1 MLYHR
6 LVFGDFSQTQ
16 KDPKLKA
23 GVSKAAFEL
32 ISLLE
37 GRWVDG
43 AHHVAMQEGLA
54 MLPEKKLKSY
64 KGLPEHTDNNIIKG
78 APEVQE

>member
-1 MLYHR
+1 LENSRRTKRGPR
-6 LVFGDFSQTQ
+6 LKG
-16 KDPKLKA
+16 

-32 ISLLE
+32 ISRLE

-43 AHHVAMQEGLA
+43 VHHVAMQEGLA
-54 MLPEKKLKSY
+54 MLPEKMLKSY

>member
-1 MLYHR
+1 MEISR
-6 LVFGDFSQTQ
+6 KPK
-16 KDPKLKA
+16 KDPKSKG

-32 ISLLE
+32 ISRLE

-43 AHHVAMQEGLA
+43 ADHVAMQEGLA
-54 MLPEKKLKSY
+54 MLPEKMLKSY

-78 APEVQE
+78 APEARE